1 MPDPA
6 SYLAREELA
15 RGLFLGA
22 LVAAR
27 ILPLAI
33 LLPWMSLRGISP
45 LLRTLI
51 VLVLTVALAPMAI
64 AAAPAA
70 SVDALSLAPALLR
83 EAIVGA
89 LFALSAA
96 LPIHALE
103 WGGALVDGWR
113 GASLSEVR
121 GPGSLDATTPIG
133 ALYRTL
139 GVAVFLTLGGHRL
152 FLSAF
157 ADTFVARPI
166 GAPFA
171 TGSLLEISLL
181 MSRLVGAA
189 LGVAAG
195 VAAPAALL
203 LVLGEFS
210 LALLGRAAPQVQVFF
225 LGMPLRAGLGI
236 FATLLGLGV
245 LIGRWPD
252 DIRGAMDSARLVIR
266 ALAG

>member
-1 MPDPA
+1 MPELTA
-6 SYLAREELA
+6 YLARQELA
-15 RGLFLGA
+15 RGLSLGA

-27 ILPLAI
+27 VLPLI
-33 LLPWMSLRGISP
+33 LFLPWMSMRGLSP

-51 VLVLTVALAPMAI
+51 AVTLALALAPI
-64 AAAPAA
+64 ALSAA
-70 SVDALSLAPALLR
+70 SEPGIDALSIAPALLR
-83 EAIVGA
+83 EVVVGVV
-89 LFALSAA
+89 FALSAA

-103 WGGALVDGWR
+103 WGGALVDGFR
-113 GASLSEVR
+113 GASLAEVR
-121 GPGSLDATTPIG
+121 LPGSIGATTPLG
-133 ALYRTL
+133 ALYRML

-152 FLSAF
+152 VLSAF
-157 ADTFVARPI
+157 AETFITQPI
-166 GAPFA
+166 GASFGD
-171 TGSLLEISLL
+171 GSLLEVSLGA
-181 MSRLVGAA
+181 SRLVGAA

-203 LVLGEFS
+203 LVLGELS

-245 LIGRWPD
+245 LMSRWPVE
-252 DIRGAMDSARLVIR
+252 IRGAMDSAGSLIE